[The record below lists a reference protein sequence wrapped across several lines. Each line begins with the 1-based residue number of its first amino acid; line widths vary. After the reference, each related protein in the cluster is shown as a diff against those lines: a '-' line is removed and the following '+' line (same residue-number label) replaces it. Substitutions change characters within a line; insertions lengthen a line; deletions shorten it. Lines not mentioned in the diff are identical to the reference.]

1 MDIELRNTTGPSSQ
15 NDRKSDFGGRNV
27 DAPARSSLR
36 LQYEA
41 QTQVIRKQTGDL
53 ESIRLNLG
61 LSARKICQLLLVD
74 PSAWTRWTKPG
85 GDAPPHIYRALQ
97 WYLVIQEKIPGLT
110 ADYFIGRN
118 IAVENAGLKR
128 DFDRKYEALEKG
140 QLVWS
145 EVQKQSLQSM
155 QISLAEAGM
164 KEETL
169 RTQIQGLEGQVRRLV
184 LIQGVLG
191 GCLAATLVFAA
202 IKLLS

>member
-1 MDIELRNTTGPSSQ
+1 MDLELRNTTGL
-15 NDRKSDFGGRNV
+15 DGEKKAKTDFGGHRV
-27 DAPARSSLR
+27 DSPARSSLR

-53 ESIRLNLG
+53 ESIRLKLG

-118 IAVENAGLKR
+118 LAVENAGLQR

-140 QLVWS
+140 QLQWS
-145 EVQKQSLQSM
+145 ETQKRELQAIATALDASV
-155 QISLAEAGM
+155 LREL
-164 KEETL
+164 EL
-169 RTQIQGLEGQVRRLV
+169 RTKVGRLESQTRAMLFVIAGLLLTTGAFLGFI
-184 LIQGVLG
+184 LIR
-191 GCLAATLVFAA
+191 
-202 IKLLS
+202 